1 MVFIHKLGLILAA
14 SLISLSFTAD
24 AAACKYNNGLAC
36 PEQTPCCSPVRIS
49 SLLITPIQLNSI
61 STQSSLNDNCTQLTT
76 CPVSSSGQQ
85 STTPALP
92 ATTPSLPSVSSS
104 PPLPSTQP
112 VLDISLLP
120 PRPTYL
126 LSLCS
131 IPASL
136 TTALSEY

>member
-49 SLLITPIQLNSI
+49 SLLNTPIHSI
-61 STQSSLNDNCTQLTT
+61 STQSSLNDNCTQLPT
-76 CPVSSSGQQ
+76 CPVSSSRKQ

-92 ATTPSLPSVSSS
+92 ATTPSLPSV
-104 PPLPSTQP
+104 
-112 VLDISLLP
+112 
-120 PRPTYL
+120 
-126 LSLCS
+126 
-131 IPASL
+131 
-136 TTALSEY
+136 